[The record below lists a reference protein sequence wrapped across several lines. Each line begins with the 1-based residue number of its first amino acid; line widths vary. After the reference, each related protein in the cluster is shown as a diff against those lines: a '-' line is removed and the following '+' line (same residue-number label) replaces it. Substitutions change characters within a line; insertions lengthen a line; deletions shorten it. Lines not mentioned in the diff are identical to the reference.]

1 MISVDLSATED
12 REHLAWLSENSN
24 LQRLVFAIFEQLDHR
39 FLFDLDIKPNR
50 VQILELCQKVEV
62 EEGIAK

>member
-12 REHLAWLSENSN
+12 REHLAWLSENPN
-24 LQRLVFAIFEQLDHR
+24 VQRLVFAIFEQLDHP
-39 FLFDLDIKPNR
+39 FLFDLEIEPNR
-50 VQILELCQKVEV
+50 VQIFELRQKVEV